1 MPHSA
6 PSAARIVVIAGFA
19 LSCFGLLLFLWLAF
33 GGSIPLGPKGY
44 RFQVAFPDAATLADQ
59 SDVRV
64 AGVNVGKVVL
74 RERAP
79 EGDRTMATIEIQ
91 ERYAPVRRDAKAM
104 LRQKTLL
111 GETYVELD
119 LGSKDAPGL
128 PENGR
133 LPNGAVKE
141 AVEFDEL
148 LTTFDAPTRKAL
160 QEWQRATAQAT
171 NGRAADLN
179 DALGSLPVFA
189 ESGQTL
195 VDVLNRR
202 RDALQGVVR
211 DTGTTFDALNR
222 DAGSLQTM
230 IRRSD
235 EVLSTLAAR
244 RAALAESVQI
254 FPTFLDESRRTLNRV
269 DRFGKNTN
277 PLLRDLEPV
286 LEDAQPTLR
295 SLAQFAPDAER
306 LFEDLPALIRAG
318 RTGLPALSRVLRGL
332 DPTLESLGPFLQQ
345 LNPVLEFLELYQS
358 TFTNFI
364 SIGASATAIKLGSP
378 AGQNQTNGH
387 ALPQMIVMGSQSLPA
402 KERTAD
408 NRGNAYFAPDALL
421 FGGKGKDFKTPPSWD
436 CAHVGGEKR
445 PAGSGN
451 PGCWVQGGIPFEGRT
466 QRYPQVREGARG
478 GLTTR
483 PNTAR

>member
-1 MPHSA
+1 MPKRP
-6 PSAARIVVIAGFA
+6 PSVARTVVIAGFA

-33 GGSIPLGPKGY
+33 GGSVPLGPKGY
-44 RFQVAFPDAATLADQ
+44 RFQIAFPDAATLADQ

-74 RERAP
+74 REKD
-79 EGDRTMATIEIQ
+79 GTSDRTLATIELD
-91 ERYAPVRRDAKAM
+91 EKYAPVRRDARAM

-111 GETYVELD
+111 GETYVELE
-119 LGSKDAPGL
+119 LGSKGAPGL

-133 LPNGAVKE
+133 LPNGAVRE

-148 LTTFDAPTRKAL
+148 LTTFDEDTRKAL
-160 QEWQRATAQAT
+160 QEWQATTAKAT
-171 NGRAADLN
+171 RGRAVDLN

-202 RDALQGVVR
+202 RDALRGVVR

-222 DAGSLQTM
+222 DAGALQQM
-230 IRRSD
+230 ITRSD
-235 EVLSTLAAR
+235 EVLTTLAAR
-244 RAALAESVQI
+244 RSALAESVQI
-254 FPTFLDESRRTLNRV
+254 FPTFLDETRRTLTRV
-269 DRFGKNTN
+269 DRFGRDTN

-318 RTGLPALSRVLRGL
+318 RQGLPALNRVLRGL
-332 DPTLESLGPFLQQ
+332 DPTLASLGPFLQQ
-345 LNPVLEFLELYQS
+345 LNPVLEFLELYQA

-364 SIGASATAIKLGSP
+364 SIGANATALKLGPPS
-378 AGQNQTNGH
+378 GQNKTNGH
-387 ALPQMIVMGSQSLPA
+387 ALPQLIVTGSQSTPA
-402 KERTAD
+402 RERSSD
-408 NRGNAYFAPDALL
+408 NRGNAYFAPDGLL
-421 FGGKGKDFKTPPSWD
+421 FGGKGKDFLTPPSWD
-436 CAHVGGEKR
+436 CTHVGGER
-445 PAGSGN
+445 RGGGSGN
-451 PGCWVQGGIPFEGRT
+451 PGCWVQGAVPFGGKS
-466 QRYPQVREGARG
+466 QRYPQVTEAGRG
-478 GLTTR
+478 GLTRR
-483 PNTAR
+483 PVR